1 MRAQY
6 TIGTLAKQAGVTVE
20 AIRFYQ
26 KRGLVQEPPKPLG
39 GIRRYSEVHAQR
51 IRFIRET
58 QRLGFSL
65 NEVDD
70 LLALDDGRLCREAEQ
85 IGQRKLEAVRERIA
99 QLGRIEKVLAKLV
112 DRCRLNSGRVR
123 CPLITSLEEA

>member
-1 MRAQY
+1 MRGQY
-6 TIGTLAKQAGVTVE
+6 TIGTLAKQAEVTVE

-26 KRGLVQEPPKPLG
+26 KRGLVQEPLKPLG
-39 GIRRYSEVHAQR
+39 GIRRYSEAHAQR

-58 QRLGFSL
+58 QKLGFSL
-65 NEVDD
+65 NEVGE
-70 LLALDDGRLCREAEQ
+70 LLALEDGRLCREGEQ

-99 QLGRIEKVLAKLV
+99 QLGRIERVLATLV
-112 DRCRLNSGRVR
+112 DRCHRNSGRVR